1 MAKPALPFLCIREN
15 NLSSPCDYL
24 YFCGSNLKNTIMM
37 KKGITAVFML
47 LSLAFAH
54 AQTEEE
60 LKATLAEKKDS
71 IAAIQGRADAIQA
84 QIDALP
90 GWKFGAFGTIGGSFS
105 EFNNWFAQGT
115 PNNSAGNIGIT
126 GNAFANLQEE
136 KFFWR
141 NALTMNL
148 TWVKVDDKDDDT
160 DESGFQPTTDVF
172 NLSSLY
178 GRKLSKSWAV
188 SGLME
193 YRTTV
198 LNNFNDPGY
207 LDLGVGATW
216 TPVQNLVVVIHPLNY
231 NFVFA
236 DDDTIFNSSLGAK
249 IVADYTRQIGAVSFK
264 TNLSAFASYEDSD
277 LSNWTWTNGFA
288 YTLWKA
294 IGVGFD
300 FGLRSN
306 KQEALNYQVNTLGNT
321 DVTFDTVDNELQTFW
336 TLGLSYAF

>member
-1 MAKPALPFLCIREN
+1 
-15 NLSSPCDYL
+15 
-24 YFCGSNLKNTIMM
+24 M
-37 KKGITAVFML
+37 KKAVL
-47 LSLAFAH
+47 ALLAFGGMLCAH
-54 AQTEEE
+54 AQTEDE
-60 LKATLAEKKDS
+60 LKTQLAEKKDS
-71 IAAIQGRADAIQA
+71 IAAIQGRVDAIQA

-90 GWKFGAFGTIGGSFS
+90 GWKIGAFGTIGGTISQ
-105 EFNNWFAQGT
+105 FNNWFAQGT
-115 PNNSAGNIGIT
+115 PNNNAGNIGIT
-126 GNAFANLQEE
+126 GNAFANLQQE

-141 NALTMNL
+141 NALTTNL
-148 TWVKVDDKDDDT
+148 TWVKIDDKDDPND
-160 DESGFQPTTDVF
+160 DDSFQPTTDVF

-178 GRKLSKSWAV
+178 GRKLSEKWAV

-193 YRTTV
+193 YRTTL

-207 LDLGVGATW
+207 LDLGVGVTW
-216 TPVQNLVVVIHPLNY
+216 TPITNLVVVIHPLNY

-236 DDDTIFNSSLGAK
+236 EDDTIFNSSAGAK
-249 IVADYTRQIGAVSFK
+249 ILADYTRQIGAISFK
-264 TNLSAFASYEDSD
+264 SNVSIFASYEDSD

-306 KQEALNYQVNTLGNT
+306 KQEALNYEVNTLGNT
-321 DVTFDTVDNELQTFW
+321 TATFDTIDNELQTFW